1 MIIISVKLTIEYV
14 GMNYEL
20 LFCMSWEQLLCFFF
34 EIFTARETPAV
45 VRYIKYKEQEA
56 IVMLINKIT
65 VFFRWDFFHI

>member
-1 MIIISVKLTIEYV
+1 LH
-14 GMNYEL
+14 EL
-20 LFCMSWEQLLCFFF
+20 GAIVMFFF